1 MLFTWFLTNPGLR
14 GTPKRYTEKIA
25 YGSRSALSAIYIG
38 RDLTI
43 RTPEMKVTKWGW
55 ILVTLYMGPVAF
67 IVYWFSGSLA
77 AGAVTR
83 RLDTGRMHGVP
94 SLRICGLRTR
104 P

>member
-67 IVYWFSGSLA
+67 NMYWFSCRELA
-77 AGAVTR
+77 
-83 RLDTGRMHGVP
+83 P
-94 SLRICGLRTR
+94 STC
-104 P
+104 